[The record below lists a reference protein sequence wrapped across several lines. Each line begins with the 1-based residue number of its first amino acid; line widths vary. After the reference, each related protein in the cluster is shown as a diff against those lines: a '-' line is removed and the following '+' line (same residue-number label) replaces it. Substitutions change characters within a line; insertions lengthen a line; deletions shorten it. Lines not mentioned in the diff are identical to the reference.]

1 MFKLSE
7 HSYVRFGYYLTVI
20 LLSGIVLWGIYTL
33 FVPLFF
39 GFLLAFLTNPFV
51 THLERKGLN
60 RPLGT
65 ATIFVTL
72 AIIAV
77 ISFNII
83 SPIIQDQVTTVKRDY
98 PLYEKTL
105 STRMESMH
113 QLLLNYFSA
122 DQVSDIENNS
132 RELYNSKIEMLKVE
146 VPKFVGSLIGAFG
159 SLIFIPII
167 AFFFS
172 IEGTEI
178 KKRFASLL
186 PNRYFEMVLMI
197 IHETNNQI
205 GGYIRGQFYDC
216 LIIGILASIGLSIL
230 GVKGAIVIGL
240 FAGAA
245 NAIPYLGPVV
255 GAIPAIVILLI
266 DPTSTSSW
274 WTVPIVFL
282 IVNILDNSIVYPM
295 TIGKSLSLH
304 PLIVILGILFGGSAF
319 GIIGMIVAVPLIGI
333 VTRIFDVW
341 KSTLQSYQII

>member
-1 MFKLSE
+1 MFKLNE

-20 LLSGIVLWGIYTL
+20 LLSCIVLWGVYTL

-65 ATIFVTL
+65 AIIFITL
-72 AIIAV
+72 AVIVV
-77 ISFNII
+77 ISFNVV

-98 PLYEKTL
+98 PLYEQTL
-105 STRMESMH
+105 SARMESMH
-113 QLLLNYFSA
+113 QILLNYFSS

-146 VPKFVGSLIGAFG
+146 VPKLIASLIGAFG

-178 KKRFASLL
+178 KKRFASML

-216 LIIGILASIGLSIL
+216 LIIGILASIGLSII

-255 GAIPAIVILLI
+255 GAIPAIVILLV

-333 VTRIFDVW
+333 FTRIFEVW
-341 KSTLQSYQII
+341 KSTLRSYQII